1 MANAEHTDAHG
12 HHGGHDIGFHAPHVV
27 PAVVFLRVLTAL
39 LILTIL
45 TVAVS
50 YVDFGSGNMF
60 VAMAIAAVKVSLV
73 MTFFMHLKWDT
84 AINNIA
90 IISSFLFLSLLFIF
104 TLADY
109 ATRRDTD
116 PLLVE
121 TPDNLDALQNARKA
135 KLGSWAAIEAE
146 GH

>member
-1 MANAEHTDAHG
+1 MANAAHTEAHG
-12 HHGGHDIGFHAPHVV
+12 HHEGHDIGFHAPHAV
-27 PAVVFLRVLTAL
+27 PAVVFLRVLIAL
-39 LILTIL
+39 LFLTIV

-109 ATRRDTD
+109 TTRGATDE
-116 PLLVE
+116 LLEEVPPNIE
-121 TPDNLDALQNARKA
+121 QLQNAREA
-135 KLGSWAAIEAE
+135 KLG
-146 GH
+146 GPMPGK